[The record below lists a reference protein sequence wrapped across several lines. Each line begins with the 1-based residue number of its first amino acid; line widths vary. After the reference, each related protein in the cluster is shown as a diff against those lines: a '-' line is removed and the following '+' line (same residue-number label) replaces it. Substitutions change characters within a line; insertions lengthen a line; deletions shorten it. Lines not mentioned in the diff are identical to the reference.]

1 MIRVNVAISTWN
13 RDEEL
18 DKLLRSL
25 YNQDYTHYDVYV
37 IDNGSVD
44 NTSSVLEKYTSLFG
58 IDRFHYTILDKPHPN
73 AMFTLNMAFKQSSG
87 EYILVLDDDALL
99 TQNDAISKLVEVLD
113 AHKNCAIVG
122 CNVRD
127 WNNNVTMGIKD
138 INFNASDYTDISND
152 DVFEYNDFCGACAL
166 FRRSMISQVG
176 YYDESF
182 VLYWNE
188 PDIALKCVANGW
200 NVLLHSKVIVN
211 HGSMKGRKPCRGL
224 YHAIKN
230 GARVLNRNL
239 QLRQR
244 IFVVPLYC
252 AAFTFMYIHGL
263 RGQKGWYKY
272 LLPFLFMDLV
282 SCFQIFVY
290 GKRNHYNSLFTHNK
304 ICRIYTQHIYKEI
317 LGLIA

>member
-1 MIRVNVAISTWN
+1 MNKVSVAISTWN
-13 RDEEL
+13 RDTEL
-18 DKLLRSL
+18 DNLLNSL
-25 YNQDYTHYDVYV
+25 YRQDYIDYSVYIV
-37 IDNGSVD
+37 DNGSID
-44 NTSSVLEKYTSLFG
+44 NTKSVLKKYLSIFG
-58 IDRFHYTILDKPHPN
+58 STRFYYTILDKPHPN
-73 AMFTLNMAFKQSSG
+73 AMVTLNMAFKQSDN

-99 TQNDAISKLVEVLD
+99 VQTDTLSKLVTVLD
-113 AHKNCAIVG
+113 NNLNCAIVG

-138 INFNASDYTDISND
+138 INFNASDYTDISTD

-166 FRRSMISQVG
+166 FRRSMVSQLN

-200 NVLLHSKVIVN
+200 DVLLHSKAVVN

-239 QLRQR
+239 QMRQR
-244 IFVVPLYC
+244 IFVIPLYC

-263 RGQKGWYKY
+263 RGQKGWFKY
-272 LLPFLFMDLV
+272 LIPFLCMDII
-282 SCFQIFVY
+282 SCIQIFIYNRNVY
-290 GKRNHYNSLFTHNK
+290 KDSLIHNK
-304 ICRIYTQHIYKEI
+304 ICKIYTQHIYKEI
-317 LGLIA
+317 LGLIT